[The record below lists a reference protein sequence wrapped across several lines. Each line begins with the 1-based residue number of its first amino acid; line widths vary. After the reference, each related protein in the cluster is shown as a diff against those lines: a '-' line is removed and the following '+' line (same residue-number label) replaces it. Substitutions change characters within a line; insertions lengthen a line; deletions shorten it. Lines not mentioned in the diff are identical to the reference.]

1 MAEREQVLLEHAFVL
16 HQRPYRDSSQ
26 LLECVTA
33 THGRVGL
40 VAKGSRRAGSRQRA
54 LLQPF
59 VPLRVSWV
67 RRGELGRLTNVEVA
81 AQGDALAE
89 RGPALAGQGP
99 ALAGHGPALVG
110 RRPALAGHGLLGGF
124 YMNELLLRLTA
135 RGDPNPEVFSC
146 YSRRLALLTETE
158 RLAREL
164 RFFELELL
172 RALGYGLELDG
183 DAETGEP
190 LRAECCY
197 VYELERGLS
206 RAAGLD
212 DDADVYSGRDLQS
225 LRDGVLDD
233 DGSLRTAQRLL
244 GRALKAHL
252 GERPLKSRLVLQD
265 IVSRGL

>member
-16 HQRPYRDSSQ
+16 HQRPYLDSSQ
-26 LLECVTA
+26 LLECMTA

-40 VAKGSRRAGSRQRA
+40 VARGSRRPGSRQRA

-59 VPLRVSWV
+59 VPLCVSWV
-67 RRGELGRLTNVEVA
+67 RRGELGRLTNVE
-81 AQGDALAE
+81 
-89 RGPALAGQGP
+89 PAGLSYAFT
-99 ALAGHGPALVG
+99 
-110 RRPALAGHGLLGGF
+110 GHGLLAAF

-135 RGDPNPEVFSC
+135 RGDPNAEVFSC
-146 YSRRLALLTETE
+146 YSRCLALLTEAE

-164 RFFELELL
+164 RIFELELL

-183 DAETGEP
+183 DSATGEP
-190 LRAECCY
+190 LRAECSY
-197 VYELERGLS
+197 VYELEQGLS
-206 RAAGLD
+206 RAEHI
-212 DDADVYSGRDLQS
+212 DADAEVYLGRDLLS
-225 LRDGVLDD
+225 LRDRVLDD